1 MDREY
6 SILLKSIKMILQIK
20 ILLRYKELLTNLV
33 MENLKLRYRG
43 AVLGYLWS
51 LLNPILMMI
60 VYSIIFSY
68 IVRIGVKNYPLFL
81 LCALLPWSFFS
92 TSLIAASSSI
102 VDNFNLINKVYF
114 PREIFPISVVL
125 ANLFHL
131 IISMIILL
139 VFLSFT
145 QIKSILPIFMLPFAI
160 IAHVVFT
167 MGISLLLS
175 CLTVFYR
182 DIKHILEIV
191 MMIWFYATPIIYPL
205 SMVPEK
211 LQIFFFLNPMVWI
224 ISIYRSI
231 LFYGE
236 YPAISVILTTYSFSF
251 LIFYLGCYFFQKY
264 DNLIPKSL

>member
-1 MDREY
+1 M
-6 SILLKSIKMILQIK
+6 K
-20 ILLRYKELLTNLV
+20 
-33 MENLKLRYRG
+33 NLKLRYRG
-43 AVLGYLWS
+43 TVLGYLWS
-51 LLNPILMMI
+51 LLNPVLMMI
-60 VYSIIFSY
+60 VYSIVFSY
-68 IVRIGVKNYPLFL
+68 IVRIGVKNYPIFL
-81 LCALLPWSFFS
+81 LCALLPWGFFS
-92 TSLIAASSSI
+92 TSLTAASSSI

-114 PREIFPISVVL
+114 PREIFPVSVIF
-125 ANLFHL
+125 ANLLHL
-131 IISMIILL
+131 IISMIILI

-145 QIKSILPIFMLPFAI
+145 QTISILPIFTLPFAI

-167 MGISLLLS
+167 IGISLLLS

-191 MMIWFYATPIIYPL
+191 MVIWFYATPIVYPL

-211 LQIFFFLNPMVWI
+211 LQIFFCLNPMAWI

-236 YPAISVILTTYSFSF
+236 CPAISAILATCSFSF

>member
-1 MDREY
+1 MKD
-6 SILLKSIKMILQIK
+6 
-20 ILLRYKELLTNLV
+20 
-33 MENLKLRYRG
+33 LKLRYRG

-51 LLNPILMMI
+51 LLNPVLMMI
-60 VYSIIFSY
+60 VYSVIFSY
-68 IVRIGVKNYPLFL
+68 IVKIGVKNYPIYL

-92 TSLIAASSSI
+92 TSLTAASSSV
-102 VDNFNLINKVYF
+102 VDNSNLINKVYF
-114 PREIFPISVVL
+114 PREIFPISVIF
-125 ANLFHL
+125 ANLLHL

-139 VFLSFT
+139 VFLSFMQT
-145 QIKSILPIFMLPFAI
+145 KSILPIFILPLAI

-167 MGISLLLS
+167 MGIALLLS

-182 DIKHILEIV
+182 DIKYILEIV

-211 LQIFFFLNPMVWI
+211 LQIFLYLNPMVWI

-236 YPAISVILTTYSFSF
+236 YPAISVILITYSFSF
-251 LIFYLGCYFFQKY
+251 LIFYLGCHLFQKY